1 MSTGTY
7 ANACCKKQQ
16 KVDHHFPI
24 HEKWMQNYHPSQ
36 LLQLQIPNQHHLQ
49 PMNKNQK
56 PMFHSPHYTPTYYSK
71 WIINM
76 VRSHVTLARKNVLID
91 PPKLE
96 QSTILTK
103 MQLDMCIKINTKCKL
118 RLRPYDILKG
128 SNLNSCEAS
137 HVFGSCKS

>member
-1 MSTGTY
+1 
-7 ANACCKKQQ
+7 
-16 KVDHHFPI
+16 
-24 HEKWMQNYHPSQ
+24 
-36 LLQLQIPNQHHLQ
+36 
-49 PMNKNQK
+49 
-56 PMFHSPHYTPTYYSK
+56 
-71 WIINM
+71 M